1 MKKGIFK
8 EQFSNSNERIKELDY
23 LKCVFILL
31 MIIFHLVYIGDK
43 YPYAKQIVYTFHM
56 SAFLIISGYLA
67 NIRKKALPFFR
78 AMLWIFIPYTFMEI
92 GYVVMSSILP
102 GREKVA
108 EVSLPLLLYKVFI
121 APMGPYWYLH
131 TLILCSSIYYIIYNL
146 QIKLNNISRFILVG
160 ICLFMMSYYLQM
172 MSFSNAIYFMMGIAV
187 YQSKIHF
194 ISVFQ
199 PAFIAIIP
207 FFILCCFPTNLDRGT
222 LAGVAITYLAI
233 NIFLFSH
240 QYLSKKIKNI
250 CYFIGRN
257 TLIILVFSPVFTIL
271 SKLFIPFFSF
281 DPSGMCFMC
290 TAVIFTVT
298 GCFAI
303 GWFTDKINLS
313 RYCFGKKH
321 III

>member
-56 SAFLIISGYLA
+56 SAFLII
-67 NIRKKALPFFR
+67 
-78 AMLWIFIPYTFMEI
+78 
-92 GYVVMSSILP
+92 
-102 GREKVA
+102 
-108 EVSLPLLLYKVFI
+108 
-121 APMGPYWYLH
+121 
-131 TLILCSSIYYIIYNL
+131 SIYYIIYNL